1 MIPTK
6 LTILEL
12 YEAVWKAPLKSL
24 AEQWHLHPYA
34 LGKLLDKH
42 NIPRPPNG
50 YWTKKAVGKEITV
63 PILPQALQRSHLID
77 LSELQRNIRD
87 TERRKASSLPTPKK
101 PLDFYPLLKGIKTSL
116 SKPGYQYDFIL
127 NQTYDDNRVL
137 RLDVSLEQIDRSIGI
152 LHLVLSA
159 FDEHGWKVK
168 VGKPKYEKRLM
179 NTVTVDNVDIQFR
192 LRERLIQ
199 KKRELS
205 SKEKLDKASN
215 KWIWKENINVPSGR
229 LQLYIDG
236 PMPKGFKSVFEDKP
250 TQSLEYQLG
259 IFVEHLIVCS
269 EHSRRLAEERRIC
282 DLEWQAE
289 QARHAEFERAV
300 KVEQQRIESLLGMV
314 AKWQRADQCRTFIS
328 EVLSCSQFAEFDAAN
343 LQKWQTWSE
352 SVADAFDPLKSVE
365 LRDQVADIES
375 IREVIFFRAISKL
388 F

>member
-1 MIPTK
+1 MDDVLECN
-6 LTILEL
+6 LTIDGTVNNTHVIYIQNNTNTSYNVSGFTDGLF
-12 YEAVWKAPLKSL
+12 YWNATCWDNASNINTSLKWNFTIAEPPSVSL
-24 AEQWHLHPYA
+24 GNPE
-34 LGKLLDKH
+34 
-42 NIPRPPNG
+42 NG

-63 PILPQALQRSHLID
+63 PILPEALSRSLLID

-101 PLDFYPLLKGIKTSL
+101 PLDFYPLLKGIKASL
-116 SKPGYQYDFIL
+116 SKPSHQYDFIL

-250 TQSLEYQLG
+250 TQSLEFQLG

-269 EHSRRLAEERRIC
+269 EHSRRLAEERRIR

-289 QARHAEFERAV
+289 QSRRAEFERAV
-300 KVEQQRIESLLGMV
+300 KTEQQRIESLLGMV
-314 AKWQRADQCRTFIS
+314 AKWQRA
-328 EVLSCSQFAEFDAAN
+328 N
-343 LQKWQTWSE
+343 
-352 SVADAFDPLKSVE
+352 
-365 LRDQVADIES
+365 
-375 IREVIFFRAISKL
+375 
-388 F
+388 